1 MMTRRTFFWAAI
13 AAPALPVVSPAI
25 AQPYDAN
32 GLDRRTLENIERS
45 WIKTRFLMDQ
55 WMEAGRLKNR
65 AVWPDAKQFLV
76 RGTFD
81 VGYRE
86 TGKAERIVNGVRTGQ
101 LA

>member
-13 AAPALPVVSPAI
+13 AAPFLPAVSPAA

-32 GLDRRTLENIERS
+32 GLDRRTLESIERS
-45 WIKTRFLMDQ
+45 WIKTRFQMDQ

-65 AVWPDAKQFLV
+65 AAWPRAKQLLV

-86 TGKAERIVNGVRTGQ
+86 TGKAEKIVNGVRTGQ
-101 LA
+101 VA

>member
-13 AAPALPVVSPAI
+13 AAPALPAVSPAV

-32 GLDRRTLENIERS
+32 GLDRRTLESIEWS

-55 WMEAGRLKNR
+55 WMETGRLQNR
-65 AVWPDAKQFLV
+65 DAWPKAKQLIV

-81 VGYRE
+81 VGNQE
-86 TGKAERIVNGVRTGQ
+86 TGKAEKIVNGVRTGQ